1 MGGASQSQL
10 KCFLFEQH
18 STPKLS
24 DVRKDAQNHNLKNSE
39 VLQWRRKIILKVMH
53 KRKRSMARSAPKK
66 FCSLIFMSMQF
77 SPFYLRSDIGSTS
90 IITTM
95 FQMYNAK
102 EKERK
107 SITNNQN

>member
-1 MGGASQSQL
+1 M
-10 KCFLFEQH
+10 
-18 STPKLS
+18 
-24 DVRKDAQNHNLKNSE
+24 QNKYG
-39 VLQWRRKIILKVMH
+39 
-53 KRKRSMARSAPKK
+53 ARSAAKK

-77 SPFYLRSDIGSTS
+77 SPFYLHSDSTS